1 MPEPDL
7 KLRTARTLKWNVI
20 DKISSQVLYAVTGI
34 VLARV
39 LTPED
44 FGLVG
49 AVLVFQAFA
58 SLFVDSGFSAA
69 LIQRKSPTETD
80 YTTVFWFN
88 MGMAAV
94 LYAILWLC
102 APFIADLF
110 QGDMR
115 IVPLARVMFLTFI
128 LNASAIV
135 QTNRLMKRMDVRMVA
150 VSNVIASGL
159 RLPAQEHGLSY
170 GSRSRLRL

>member
-58 SLFVDSGFSAA
+58 SLFVDSGS
-69 LIQRKSPTETD
+69 
-80 YTTVFWFN
+80 YT
-88 MGMAAV
+88 A
-94 LYAILWLC
+94 
-102 APFIADLF
+102 
-110 QGDMR
+110 
-115 IVPLARVMFLTFI
+115 
-128 LNASAIV
+128 
-135 QTNRLMKRMDVRMVA
+135 
-150 VSNVIASGL
+150 
-159 RLPAQEHGLSY
+159 
-170 GSRSRLRL
+170 